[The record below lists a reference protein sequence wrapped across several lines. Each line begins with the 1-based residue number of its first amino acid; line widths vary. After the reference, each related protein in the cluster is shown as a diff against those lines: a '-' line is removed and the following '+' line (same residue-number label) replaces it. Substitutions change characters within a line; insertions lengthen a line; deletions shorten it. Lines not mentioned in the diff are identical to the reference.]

1 MNKLNQLIEES
12 GLDHDRQMILKVR
25 FQDYIDIADEWDR
38 KAKEIKV
45 TDSSQTEL
53 MKIAR
58 EGRLILRSKRTD
70 IEKVRK
76 EIKEQPLRECQAIDT
91 VAKALKELI
100 EPTEKYLLFQE
111 EFAKREEE
119 ARINA
124 LVQERSALLSKYE
137 AEFQH
142 MDLGNMAQ
150 QMFDMVLEGA
160 KTQFAKKQ
168 QELREAEEK
177 RLAEAEAERIRQE
190 EMKAENERL
199 RKLAQEQEAKLAE
212 ERKKAEAE
220 RLKLIQEQEAKL
232 AEERKKAE
240 QAKQEIIREH
250 NKKTLSQEDIN
261 VPLSNQSSVVDWI
274 FSQLEEKSW
283 ENASMNRI
291 EICMNVE
298 EYLALK
304 EQAKAMHKEEIEKAW
319 WAGCDESLSNNIIH
333 PSEDCNGYYNET
345 FKIK

>member
-76 EIKEQPLRECQAIDT
+76 EIKEQPLRECQAIDA
-91 VAKALKELI
+91 VAKALKDLI
-100 EPTEKYLLFQE
+100 EPTEKYLQWQE

-124 LVQERSALLSKYE
+124 LVQERSDLLSKYE

-168 QELREAEEK
+168 QELKEAEEK
-177 RLAEAEAERIRQE
+177 RLAEAEAERKRQE
-190 EMKAENERL
+190 EVKAENERL
-199 RKLAQEQEAKLAE
+199 RKLAQEQEAELAK
-212 ERKKAEAE
+212 ERKKAEEE
-220 RLKLIQEQEAKL
+220 RLKLIKEHEAKL
-232 AEERKKAE
+232 AEERKEVE

-250 NKKTLSQEDIN
+250 NKKVFEPNTEFQETWLKADN
-261 VPLSNQSSVVDWI
+261 SSVEW
-274 FSQLEEKSW
+274 
-283 ENASMNRI
+283 
-291 EICMNVE
+291 
-298 EYLALK
+298 LATQILDNWNDITAGARNIDEFIK
-304 EQAKAMHKEEIEKAW
+304 QAKSMHKNEVLRAFHEG
-319 WAGCDESLSNNIIH
+319 AGDFLYKNPDNAIA
-333 PSEDCNGYYNET
+333 YYNQEFNT
-345 FKIK
+345 TKNN